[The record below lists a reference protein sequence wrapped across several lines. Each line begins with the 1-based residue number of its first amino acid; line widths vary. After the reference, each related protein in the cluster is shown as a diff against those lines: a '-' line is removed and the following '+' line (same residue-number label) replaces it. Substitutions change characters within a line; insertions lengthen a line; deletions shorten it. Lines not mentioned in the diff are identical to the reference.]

1 MKAGR
6 KPQLITDR
14 ERGLLEMLWQ
24 HGPLFVREMV
34 EHCHE
39 PKLHFNTIATTVRVL
54 EEKGYVGHEVVGGS
68 HRFFAI
74 ARKKDFR
81 DRTLANVIRDYF
93 DNSYRNVVSALVEE
107 EKISAE
113 ELKEILA
120 IIENK
125 NRK

>member
-34 EHCHE
+34 EHCPE

-54 EEKGYVGHEVVGGS
+54 EEKGYVGHEVEGGS

-74 ARKKDFR
+74 AQKKDFR

-107 EKISAE
+107 EKISAD

>member
-34 EHCHE
+34 EHCPE

-74 ARKKDFR
+74 AQKKDFR

-93 DNSYRNVVSALVEE
+93 DNSYRNVVSALVKE
-107 EKISAE
+107 EKISAD

>member
-24 HGPLFVREMV
+24 YGPLFVREMV
-34 EHCHE
+34 EHCPE

>member
-34 EHCHE
+34 EHCPE

-54 EEKGYVGHEVVGGS
+54 EEKGYDGHEVVGGS

-107 EKISAE
+107 EKISAD

>member
-6 KPQLITDR
+6 KPQVITDR

-34 EHCHE
+34 EHCPE

>member
-34 EHCHE
+34 EHCPE

-74 ARKKDFR
+74 AQKKDFR

-107 EKISAE
+107 EKISAD
-113 ELKEILA
+113 ELKEILD

>member
-14 ERGLLEMLWQ
+14 ERGLLEILWQ

-34 EHCHE
+34 EHCPE

-107 EKISAE
+107 EKISAD
-113 ELKEILA
+113 ELKEILS

>member
-34 EHCHE
+34 EHCPE

-107 EKISAE
+107 EKISAN

>member
-1 MKAGR
+1 M
-6 KPQLITDR
+6 ITDR

-34 EHCHE
+34 EHCPE

-113 ELKEILA
+113 ELKEILS

>member
-6 KPQLITDR
+6 KPQVITDR

-34 EHCHE
+34 EHCPE

-107 EKISAE
+107 EKISAD

>member
-34 EHCHE
+34 EHYPE

-74 ARKKDFR
+74 AQKKDFR

-107 EKISAE
+107 EKISAD

>member
-34 EHCHE
+34 EHCPE
-39 PKLHFNTIATTVRVL
+39 PKLHFNTISTTVRVL

-107 EKISAE
+107 EKISAD

>member
-6 KPQLITDR
+6 KPQVITDR

-34 EHCHE
+34 EHCPE

-107 EKISAE
+107 EKISAD
-113 ELKEILA
+113 ELKEILS

>member
-24 HGPLFVREMV
+24 HGSLFVREMV
-34 EHCHE
+34 EHCPE

>member
-34 EHCHE
+34 EHCPA

-74 ARKKDFR
+74 ARKKHFR

>member
-34 EHCHE
+34 EHCPE

-74 ARKKDFR
+74 ARKKDFC

-107 EKISAE
+107 EKISAD
-113 ELKEILA
+113 ELKEILS